1 MIFMST
7 NKQLTYLLPP
17 IAVAVGYYLLGWLSS
32 IFANAAGTV
41 TVIWPSS
48 GLAIVAVLLFRKY
61 TWIGVL
67 IGAFA
72 TSFIFRDSIYLSFLT
87 ACANTLETV
96 ISAWILRKT
105 NFSTSL
111 ERINDYLIFLLVA
124 AGIGPIV
131 GVLLGILELYFF
143 NYIQEQNVLYI
154 FLRWWMAHGI
164 GVLMVAPT
172 LLIWRFPSQ
181 IYLHSKKHIIELIIL
196 ILFSIVIGQI
206 VFLDLFHDVLGQYVY
221 GFWILPG
228 IAWVAVRFNRLYTT
242 LFLLLISFQSL
253 YGSFLGI
260 GFFADA
266 IQKTELINLWIFNA
280 MIYITGMTIV
290 LVFHER
296 KEYQKEL
303 RLSSLVYNKTTEG
316 IFITDKKTNI
326 IDVNPAFCKITNF
339 CREDVLEQKIP
350 FLKSEKQNPQFYEDM
365 WKNIN
370 ELGYWQG
377 EIWNSKKGGELFAEL
392 LTISIVKNE
401 NNSII
406 HYVGL
411 FTDITLKQQQQEKLE
426 QKAHYDVL
434 TNLPNRALFSDLF
447 IKAASHSQRSN
458 TLLAICF
465 LDLDDFKPI
474 NDLHGHDVGDKLLIQ
489 VADRI
494 KLNIRGGDTAS
505 RIGGDEFTL
514 LVGDIKSM
522 SHCEA
527 TLKRINN
534 SLSQPYLIDN
544 LPITIGTSI
553 GATLYPIHG
562 TDLES
567 LIKISDKMM
576 YQAKL
581 KAGNHHVIFNN
592 DLVEQK

>member
-1 MIFMST
+1 MST

-221 GFWILPG
+221 GFWVLPG

-514 LVGDIKSM
+514 LLGDIKSI

>member
-1 MIFMST
+1 MST

-447 IKAASHSQRSN
+447 IRAASQSQRSN

-592 DLVEQK
+592 VLVEQK

>member
-1 MIFMST
+1 MST

>member
-1 MIFMST
+1 MST

-221 GFWILPG
+221 GFWILPS

>member
-1 MIFMST
+1 
-7 NKQLTYLLPP
+7 
-17 IAVAVGYYLLGWLSS
+17 
-32 IFANAAGTV
+32 
-41 TVIWPSS
+41 
-48 GLAIVAVLLFRKY
+48 
-61 TWIGVL
+61 
-67 IGAFA
+67 
-72 TSFIFRDSIYLSFLT
+72 
-87 ACANTLETV
+87 
-96 ISAWILRKT
+96 
-105 NFSTSL
+105 
-111 ERINDYLIFLLVA
+111 
-124 AGIGPIV
+124 
-131 GVLLGILELYFF
+131 
-143 NYIQEQNVLYI
+143 
-154 FLRWWMAHGI
+154 
-164 GVLMVAPT
+164 
-172 LLIWRFPSQ
+172 
-181 IYLHSKKHIIELIIL
+181 
-196 ILFSIVIGQI
+196 
-206 VFLDLFHDVLGQYVY
+206 
-221 GFWILPG
+221 
-228 IAWVAVRFNRLYTT
+228 
-242 LFLLLISFQSL
+242 
-253 YGSFLGI
+253 
-260 GFFADA
+260 
-266 IQKTELINLWIFNA
+266 
-280 MIYITGMTIV
+280 V

-447 IKAASHSQRSN
+447 IRASSHSQRSN